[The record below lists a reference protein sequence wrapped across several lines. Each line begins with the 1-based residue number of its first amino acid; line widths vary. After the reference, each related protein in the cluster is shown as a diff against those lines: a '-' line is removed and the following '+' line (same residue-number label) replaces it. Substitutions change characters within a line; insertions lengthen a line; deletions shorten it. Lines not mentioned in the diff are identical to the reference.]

1 MRLSFLSRTDPNPKA
16 KQANNPFTD
25 QLSKLTLL
33 QSMSQPKLSRQ
44 RLLNLFY
51 RLGLILMLVSLSL
64 PLFYESKAT
73 GYILLVGSLL
83 YTISQALIDRSNV
96 DLRTKRLR
104 GMALLAGAL
113 FVAGSYLFI
122 VEQSYWRLV
131 LMVAS
136 VLLLY
141 SNVVLLY
148 HKPRSKEEPPAE
160 V

>member
-1 MRLSFLSRTDPNPKA
+1 
-16 KQANNPFTD
+16 
-25 QLSKLTLL
+25 
-33 QSMSQPKLSRQ
+33 
-44 RLLNLFY
+44 
-51 RLGLILMLVSLSL
+51 MLVSLSL
-64 PLFYESKAT
+64 PLFYESKAI

-83 YTISQALIDRSNV
+83 YTISQALIDRANV

>member
-1 MRLSFLSRTDPNPKA
+1 
-16 KQANNPFTD
+16 
-25 QLSKLTLL
+25 
-33 QSMSQPKLSRQ
+33 MSQPKFNRQ
-44 RLLNLFY
+44 RLLDLFY
-51 RLGLILMLVSLSL
+51 RIGLILMFVSLAL
-64 PLFYESKAT
+64 PLFYEGQAT

-83 YTISQALIDRSNV
+83 YTLSQALSDRTGI

-104 GMALLAGAL
+104 GIALLAGAL

-131 LMVAS
+131 LMIAS
-136 VLLLY
+136 LLPLY

-160 V
+160 E

>member
-1 MRLSFLSRTDPNPKA
+1 MF
-16 KQANNPFTD
+16 
-25 QLSKLTLL
+25 
-33 QSMSQPKLSRQ
+33 
-44 RLLNLFY
+44 
-51 RLGLILMLVSLSL
+51 VSLAL
-64 PLFYESKAT
+64 PLFYEGKAT

-83 YTISQALIDRSNV
+83 YTISQALIDRTGV

-136 VLLLY
+136 ILLLY

-160 V
+160 E

>member
-1 MRLSFLSRTDPNPKA
+1 
-16 KQANNPFTD
+16 
-25 QLSKLTLL
+25 
-33 QSMSQPKLSRQ
+33 MSQPKFNRQ
-44 RLLNLFY
+44 RLLDLFY
-51 RLGLILMLVSLSL
+51 RIGLILMFVSLAL
-64 PLFYESKAT
+64 PLFYEGQAT

-83 YTISQALIDRSNV
+83 YTLSQALSDRTGI

-104 GMALLAGAL
+104 GIALLAGAL

-148 HKPRSKEEPPAE
+148 HTPRSKKEPPAE
-160 V
+160 E

>member
-1 MRLSFLSRTDPNPKA
+1 
-16 KQANNPFTD
+16 
-25 QLSKLTLL
+25 
-33 QSMSQPKLSRQ
+33 MSQPKFNRQ
-44 RLLNLFY
+44 RLLDLFY
-51 RLGLILMLVSLSL
+51 RIGLILMFVSLAL
-64 PLFYESKAT
+64 PLFYEGQAT

-83 YTISQALIDRSNV
+83 YTLSQALSDRTGI

-160 V
+160 E

>member
-1 MRLSFLSRTDPNPKA
+1 
-16 KQANNPFTD
+16 
-25 QLSKLTLL
+25 
-33 QSMSQPKLSRQ
+33 MSQPKFNRQ
-44 RLLNLFY
+44 RLLDLFY
-51 RLGLILMLVSLSL
+51 RIGLILMFVSLAL
-64 PLFYESKAT
+64 PLFYEGQAT

-83 YTISQALIDRSNV
+83 YTLSQALSDRTGI

-104 GMALLAGAL
+104 GIALLAGAL

-136 VLLLY
+136 LLLLY

-148 HKPRSKEEPPAE
+148 HTPRSKEEPPAE
-160 V
+160 E

>member
-1 MRLSFLSRTDPNPKA
+1 
-16 KQANNPFTD
+16 
-25 QLSKLTLL
+25 
-33 QSMSQPKLSRQ
+33 MSQPKLSRQ
-44 RLLNLFY
+44 RLLDLFY
-51 RLGLILMLVSLSL
+51 RIGLILMFVSLAL
-64 PLFYESKAT
+64 PLFYEGQAT

-83 YTISQALIDRSNV
+83 YTMSQALIDRTGV

-104 GMALLAGAL
+104 GIALLAGAL

-160 V
+160 E

>member
-1 MRLSFLSRTDPNPKA
+1 
-16 KQANNPFTD
+16 
-25 QLSKLTLL
+25 
-33 QSMSQPKLSRQ
+33 MSQPKFNRQ
-44 RLLNLFY
+44 RLLDLFY
-51 RLGLILMLVSLSL
+51 RIGLILMFVSLAL
-64 PLFYESKAT
+64 PLFYEGQAT

-83 YTISQALIDRSNV
+83 YTMSQALSDRTGI

-131 LMVAS
+131 LMIAS
-136 VLLLY
+136 LLLLY

-148 HKPRSKEEPPAE
+148 HTPRSKEEPTAE
-160 V
+160 E

>member
-1 MRLSFLSRTDPNPKA
+1 
-16 KQANNPFTD
+16 
-25 QLSKLTLL
+25 
-33 QSMSQPKLSRQ
+33 MSQPKFNRQ
-44 RLLNLFY
+44 RLLDLFY
-51 RLGLILMLVSLSL
+51 RIGLILMFVSLAL
-64 PLFYESKAT
+64 PLFYEGQAT

-83 YTISQALIDRSNV
+83 YTLSQALSDRTGI

-104 GMALLAGAL
+104 GIALLAGAL

-141 SNVVLLY
+141 SNVVLLF

-160 V
+160 E

>member
-1 MRLSFLSRTDPNPKA
+1 
-16 KQANNPFTD
+16 
-25 QLSKLTLL
+25 
-33 QSMSQPKLSRQ
+33 MSQPKFNRQ
-44 RLLNLFY
+44 RLLDLFY
-51 RLGLILMLVSLSL
+51 RIGLILMFVSLAL
-64 PLFYESKAT
+64 PLFYEGQAT

-83 YTISQALIDRSNV
+83 YTLSQALSDRTGI

-104 GMALLAGAL
+104 GIALLAGAL

-160 V
+160 E

>member
-1 MRLSFLSRTDPNPKA
+1 
-16 KQANNPFTD
+16 
-25 QLSKLTLL
+25 
-33 QSMSQPKLSRQ
+33 MSQPKLSRQ
-44 RLLNLFY
+44 RLLDLFY
-51 RLGLILMLVSLSL
+51 RIGLILMFVSLAL
-64 PLFYESKAT
+64 PLFYEGQAT

-83 YTISQALIDRSNV
+83 YTMSQALIDRIGV

-104 GMALLAGAL
+104 GIALLAGVL

-131 LMVAS
+131 LMIAS

-148 HKPRSKEEPPAE
+148 HTPRSKEEPPAE
-160 V
+160 E

>member
-1 MRLSFLSRTDPNPKA
+1 
-16 KQANNPFTD
+16 
-25 QLSKLTLL
+25 
-33 QSMSQPKLSRQ
+33 MSQPKFNRQ
-44 RLLNLFY
+44 RLLDLFY
-51 RLGLILMLVSLSL
+51 RIGLILMFVSLAL
-64 PLFYESKAT
+64 PLFYEGQAT

-83 YTISQALIDRSNV
+83 YTLSQALSDRTGI

-141 SNVVLLY
+141 SNVILLY
-148 HKPRSKEEPPAE
+148 YKPRSKEEPPAK